1 MRKPTERFGRRV
13 ESYVRS
19 RPSYPA
25 DVVELLAEKCGIAP
39 GWVVADVGSGTG
51 ILSRLL
57 LDRGC
62 RVYGIEPNVEM
73 RRAGEALLATY
84 RLFTSTDGT
93 AEDTGL
99 PDAAVDL
106 VAAGQAY
113 HWFDSKAARREFSR
127 ILQPEGW
134 VVLIWNDRRKQGS
147 PFLEAYEKL
156 LLAYGTDYQEVDHT
170 RIGHQQIQSF
180 FGSKPIGT
188 ASFENHQRFVFEG
201 LKARLLSSSYTPGP
215 NHPSHTDMLRTLR
228 EIFELHEVDDH
239 VRIEYDTL
247 VYYGQLD

>member
-19 RPSYPA
+19 RPSYPTE
-25 DVVELLAEKCGIAP
+25 VVELLEKGCGIAP

-51 ILSRLL
+51 ILSRLF

-62 RVYGIEPNVEM
+62 RVYGIEPNVDM

-113 HWFDSKAARREFSR
+113 HWFDARAARREFIR
-127 ILQPEGW
+127 ILQPQGW

-147 PFLEAYEKL
+147 PFLEAYEEL

-188 ASFENHQRFVFEG
+188 ASFENHQSFGFEG

-215 NHPSHTDMLRTLR
+215 NHPRHTDMLRTLR

-239 VRIEYDTL
+239 VRIEYDTK